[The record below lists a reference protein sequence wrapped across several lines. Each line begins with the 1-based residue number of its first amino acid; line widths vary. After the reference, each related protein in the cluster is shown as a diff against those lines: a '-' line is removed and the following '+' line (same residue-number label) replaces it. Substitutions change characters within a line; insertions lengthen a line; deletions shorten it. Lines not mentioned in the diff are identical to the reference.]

1 MDYAVY
7 LNELGGMCGEAE
19 FYRFAPRA
27 AAYLDTITS
36 NRASSAQWVDDKRV
50 QLATA
55 AVIDAMV
62 QQEQRGSGGVVSSAS
77 NDGVS
82 VSYDTSKSVSA
93 QTELHRAA
101 SLYLMSTGL
110 LYRGLSHVGVY

>member
-1 MDYAVY
+1 MKLRYV
-7 LNELGGMCGEAE
+7 GES
-19 FYRFAPRA
+19 FG
-27 AAYLDTITS
+27 
-36 NRASSAQWVDDKRV
+36 VDS
-50 QLATA
+50 LTN
-55 AVIDAMV
+55 
-62 QQEQRGSGGVVSSAS
+62 GVVSSAS

-93 QTELHRAA
+93 QTELYRAA